1 MPTNGIVIAID
12 GPASSGKGTVAKN
25 VARTLGYAYID
36 TGAMYRSVA
45 LLAIEQGL
53 AFSNAESISSL
64 ATHMDFRF
72 HWNGNELRVEVRTRG
87 EEWND
92 VTTALR
98 AEEVGRGASDVAT
111 IPGVRAALLGLQRNL
126 AAAGGVVMD
135 GRDIGSVVLPNADL
149 KVFLDANIVARA
161 KRRHQE
167 LAQRG
172 EMVAY
177 DTVLEEISSRDAQDT
192 QRHAAPL
199 AHAEDAMYLDTTHMS
214 AQMAAERLV
223 TIARKLALELT

>member
-53 AFSNAESISSL
+53 EFSNAEAVSAL

-72 HWNGNELRVEVRTRG
+72 HWNGNELRVEVRAHGG
-87 EEWND
+87 EWKN
-92 VTTALR
+92 VTAALR
-98 AEEVGRGASDVAT
+98 AEDVGSGASDVAI

-126 AAAGGVVMD
+126 AAEGGVVMD
-135 GRDIGSVVLPNADL
+135 GRDIGSVVLPDADL
-149 KVFLDANIVARA
+149 KVFLDASLAARA

-167 LAQRG
+167 LVQRG

-177 DTVLEEISSRDAQDT
+177 ETVLTEISSRDRQDT
-192 QRHAAPL
+192 QRQTAPL
-199 AHAEDAMYLDTTHMS
+199 AHAEDAMYLDTTNMS